1 MSYIVIGDIHG
12 CARKLNRLL
21 DRIESIPNR
30 IAVFVGDYVD
40 IGPDSK
46 QVITRLIE
54 FSRIHPN
61 TIFLGGNHD
70 FGMLEYL
77 QYGNFVKYAKEGGIS
92 TIVSYCGTVLKNPYT
107 EFRRAVPNSHLQF
120 LSNLRPFF
128 ETDALFISH
137 CGLDPKQPLQR
148 TIDKVALGTHR
159 ELFTSVGLA
168 GKLIVCGHYYQR
180 TLTPFISPYFICV
193 DTGCGTLP
201 EGRLSALLLPE
212 RSIIQES

>member
-61 TIFLGGNHD
+61 TIFSRW
-70 FGMLEYL
+70 
-77 QYGNFVKYAKEGGIS
+77 QS
-92 TIVSYCGTVLKNPYT
+92 
-107 EFRRAVPNSHLQF
+107 
-120 LSNLRPFF
+120 
-128 ETDALFISH
+128 
-137 CGLDPKQPLQR
+137 
-148 TIDKVALGTHR
+148 
-159 ELFTSVGLA
+159 
-168 GKLIVCGHYYQR
+168 
-180 TLTPFISPYFICV
+180 
-193 DTGCGTLP
+193 
-201 EGRLSALLLPE
+201 
-212 RSIIQES
+212 